1 MSVAEREFDPGQ
13 IKETDMKN
21 LTYEIYLT
29 NPAVRE
35 QFERE
40 VRRARAEAM
49 HQYVV
54 MPLVKMFTRVF
65 RRASPKPAAWAA
77 VLRLKTA

>member
-1 MSVAEREFDPGQ
+1 MSVAEAGIQPRAK
-13 IKETDMKN
+13 KETDMEN

-54 MPLVKMFTRVF
+54 MPLVKMFTRMF
-65 RRASPKPAAWAA
+65 RRAGPKPAAWAA
-77 VLRLKTA
+77 DLRLKTA